1 MDVRPADILVMKK
14 PHPCGSQTMYV
25 IRAGNSWCRE
35 TRSNG
40 ESNRFGEKPPNRDVS
55 ECMPVH
61 IVTERKAGT
70 QICWKSFGKW
80 KKTITRCRKR

>member
-14 PHPCGSQTMYV
+14 PHPCV
-25 IRAGNSWCRE
+25 ARAAAGNSWCRE